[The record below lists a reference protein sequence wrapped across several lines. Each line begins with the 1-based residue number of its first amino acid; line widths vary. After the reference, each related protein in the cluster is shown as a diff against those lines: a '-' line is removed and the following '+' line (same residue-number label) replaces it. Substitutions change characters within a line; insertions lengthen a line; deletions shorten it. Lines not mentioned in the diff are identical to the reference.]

1 MVQMIRCKGCLR
13 YVPGNPRIKNQ
24 DYCKRTACQNK
35 RKGKWESARIASDPG
50 YKASREKSKA
60 KSRKKNPG
68 YWVQRRARNPDYCE
82 RNRELQKKRDQK
94 RRERKAR
101 NEAGEASIRESDALS
116 DKRSVNTICF
126 GSSEPDLAK
135 TDTLNQLIGIKP
147 GIYEIA
153 PENCDLAK
161 TDALK
166 AKYLIIPA
174 QYIDLANTDT
184 FDFQKFIP
192 YPPGQTKTPK
202 EADDENRKE
211 THQTGSYP

>member
-1 MVQMIRCKGCLR
+1 MVQMIRCNGCQR
-13 YVPGNPRIKNQ
+13 YVPGNPRIKDQ
-24 DYCKRTACQNK
+24 SYCNRTACQNK
-35 RKGKWESARIASDPG
+35 RKGKWENAKIASDPG
-50 YKASREKSKA
+50 YKARREKSKA

-68 YWVQRRARNPDYCE
+68 YWVQRRAKDPDYCK
-82 RNRELQKKRDQK
+82 RNRQLQKKRDQK

-101 NEAGEASIRESDALS
+101 NEAVEASIREPDALS
-116 DKRSVNTICF
+116 DKNSVNTICF
-126 GSSEPDLAK
+126 ESPEPNLAK
-135 TDTLNQLIGIKP
+135 TDTLSQLIGIKP
-147 GIYEIA
+147 GIYEISS
-153 PENCDLAK
+153 ENCDLAK

-184 FDFQKFIP
+184 FDFNKFIP

-202 EADDENRKE
+202 EAEDENRKE

>member
-1 MVQMIRCKGCLR
+1 MVQMIRCKGCHR
-13 YVPGNPRIKNQ
+13 YVPGNPRIKDQ
-24 DYCKRTACQNK
+24 GYCKRTACQNE

-68 YWVQRRARNPDYCE
+68 YWVKRRAKDPDYCE

-101 NEAGEASIRESDALS
+101 NDAVESSIRESDALS
-116 DKRSVNTICF
+116 DKSSVNTICF
-126 GSSEPDLAK
+126 QSSEPDLAK
-135 TDTLNQLIGIKP
+135 TDTLSQLIGIKP
-147 GIYEIA
+147 GIYDIS

-192 YPPGQTKTPK
+192 YPPGQTKTLK
-202 EADDENRKE
+202 EVDDENRKE
-211 THQTGSYP
+211 THQTGSDP